1 MKRLKR
7 LDTPEGRCY
16 IYMID
21 KKKSYEEGGFILMPS
36 VTTILSLFES
46 KKLQELEKSMGKEA
60 LEALGQKA
68 ARKGTCMHAFLENY
82 FICIKNGGDG
92 DRCLMYTQKKSP
104 DELRNDGLLDES
116 INPGRDLFYNYMHE
130 GYLDRVNKVVFTEKF
145 IWSIKHKFAGTADF
159 GYLTDLMEVIIAD
172 FKSASGVRDEETLKK
187 YEMQLAAYVIAFE
200 EIYNQ
205 KVTRAEVWVSHPNGI
220 QEVKLDGAQMEE
232 RKIQFIEMAEKYHSQ
247 WDPQNIVNK
256 YYTVAS

>member
-1 MKRLKR
+1 
-7 LDTPEGRCY
+7 
-16 IYMID
+16 
-21 KKKSYEEGGFILMPS
+21 
-36 VTTILSLFES
+36 
-46 KKLQELEKSMGKEA
+46 
-60 LEALGQKA
+60 
-68 ARKGTCMHAFLENY
+68 MHAFLENY

-104 DELRNDGLLDES
+104 DELRGDGLLDES

-145 IWSIKHKFAGTADF
+145 IWSLTHKFAGTADF